1 MPTPA
6 QQIITPE
13 DRFAAAFE
21 ANEGH
26 VLNGSN
32 NRLRE
37 LRKDAIE
44 HFRLLGLPAPKS
56 EAWKYTNI
64 EKVLRHEYE
73 IELGRPEHGLTSG
86 DLGPFLIPDLDVHL
100 FVLING
106 RPEAELSRLGDVP
119 EGVVVMGLGEAAQK
133 HADLVNQHLA
143 QYASYKDEPLRAL
156 NTAFIHDGV
165 FVYVPKGKVVEKPI
179 HVLSLVKTDQDLFLQ
194 PRTLVIA
201 EEHAD
206 VKLIET
212 NHTLS
217 ETKTFTNALDE
228 FFVAERAHVDHY
240 RVQDEG
246 PHASQVLTLQAYQ
259 LGESTFRTSTITLSG
274 EVVRNNLSFLPD
286 AEHCESHLFGLV
298 LANGAMHVDNHTF
311 VDHAKPNCFSN
322 ELYKNVLNDEA
333 TGVFNG
339 KVFVRQDAQKTNA
352 YQSNKSLILSEAAKM
367 YAKPELEIYA
377 DDVQCSHGA
386 TTGQIDPEALFY
398 LRSRGIGERQ
408 ARAMLLLAFARDVLD
423 NIRIAP
429 LRAMLDEQVQERFH
443 A

>member
-21 ANEGH
+21 ANEGAA
-26 VLNGSN
+26 LNGAN
-32 NRLRE
+32 DRLRE
-37 LRKDAIE
+37 LRKDALE
-44 HFRLLGLPAPKS
+44 HFRLLGLPAPKT

-64 EKVLRHEYE
+64 EKVLRHEYA
-73 IELGRPEHGLTSG
+73 LDFGRAEHDLTSA
-86 DLGPFLIPDLDVHL
+86 DVDRFLIPDLDAHV
-100 FVLING
+100 FVLVNG
-106 RPEAELSRLGDVP
+106 RPDASLSRMGDLPKGAIVA
-119 EGVVVMGLGEAAQK
+119 GLDEAAQE
-133 HADLVNQHLA
+133 HAELVNEHLA
-143 QYASYKDEPLRAL
+143 QHANYKEEPFRAL
-156 NTAFIHDGV
+156 STAFAKDGV
-165 FVYVPKGKVVEKPI
+165 FVYVPKGVAVEKPI
-179 HVLSLVKTDQDLFLQ
+179 HVLSLVKTDRDLFLQ
-194 PRTLVIA
+194 PRTLVVA
-201 EEHAD
+201 EANAD

-212 NHTLS
+212 NHDLS
-217 ETKTFTNALDE
+217 GTKTFTNALDE
-228 FFVAERAHVDHY
+228 FFVARDAHVDHY

-246 PHASQVLTLQAYQ
+246 QNASQVLTLQVYQ
-259 LGESTFRTSTITLSG
+259 LGQSVFRTSTVTLSG
-274 EVVRNNLSFLPD
+274 ETIRNNFSFLPD

-298 LANGAMHVDNHTF
+298 LANGKMHVDNHTF
-311 VDHAKPNCFSN
+311 VDHARPNCFSN
-322 ELYKNVLNDEA
+322 ELYKNVLSDEA

-352 YQSNKSLILSEAAKM
+352 YQSNKSLVLSEKAKM

-398 LRSRGIGERQ
+398 LRSRGIGARQ

-423 NIRIAP
+423 NVRIEP
-429 LRAMLDEQVQERFH
+429 LRAWLDEQAQERFH

>member
-1 MPTPA
+1 MPTPV

-13 DRFAAAFE
+13 DRFVAAFE

-26 VLNGSN
+26 ALNGTN
-32 NRLRE
+32 DALRA

-64 EKVLRHEYE
+64 EKVLRHEYA
-73 IELGRPEHGLTSG
+73 LDFSASEHDLTAADLEPFFIPGL
-86 DLGPFLIPDLDVHL
+86 DAHV
-100 FVLING
+100 FVLVNG
-106 RPEAELSRLGDVP
+106 RPAAGLSRIGALP
-119 EGVVVMGLGEAAQK
+119 EGVVVAGLDEAAQE
-133 HADLVNQHLA
+133 HADLVNRHLA
-143 QYASYKDEPLRAL
+143 QYANYKDEPFRAL
-156 NTAFIHDGV
+156 STAFTRDGV
-165 FVYVPKGKVVEKPI
+165 FVYVPKGQVVEKPI
-179 HVLSLVKTDQDLFLQ
+179 HVLSLVKTDRDLFLQ
-194 PRTLVIA
+194 PRTLVVA
-201 EEHAD
+201 EANAQ

-212 NHTLS
+212 NHDLTG
-217 ETKTFTNALDE
+217 TKTFTNALDE
-228 FFVAERAHVDHY
+228 FFVAEDAQVDHY
-240 RVQDEG
+240 RIQDEG
-246 PHASQVLTLQAYQ
+246 ERASQVLTLQVYQ
-259 LGESTFRTSTITLSG
+259 LEQSVFRTNTVTLSG
-274 EVVRNNLSFLPD
+274 ETVRNNFSFLPD

-298 LANGAMHVDNHTF
+298 LAGGQMHVDNHTF

-322 ELYKNVLNDEA
+322 ELYKNVIGDEA

-352 YQSNKSLILSEAAKM
+352 YQSNQSLVLSERARM

-386 TTGQIDPEALFY
+386 TTGQLDPEALFY

-423 NIRIAP
+423 NVRIEP
-429 LRAMLDEQVQERFH
+429 LRALLDEKVQERFH

>member
-1 MPTPA
+1 MPTPT
-6 QQIITPE
+6 QQIIRPE

-26 VLNGSN
+26 ALNGTN
-32 NRLRE
+32 DTLRE

-44 HFRLLGLPAPKS
+44 HFRLLGLPAPKA

-64 EKVLRHEYE
+64 EKVLRHDYA
-73 IELGRPEHGLTSG
+73 LDFGPGEHGLTSA
-86 DLGPFLIPDLDVHL
+86 DVDPFLIPGLDAHV
-100 FVLING
+100 FVLVNG
-106 RPEAELSRLGDVP
+106 RPDAALSCIGDLP
-119 EGVVVMGLGEAAQK
+119 RGVVVTGLDEAAHE
-133 HADLVNQHLA
+133 HADLVNRHLA
-143 QYASYKDEPLRAL
+143 QYASYKDEPFRAL
-156 NTAFIHDGV
+156 STAFTKDGV
-165 FVYVPKGKVVEKPI
+165 FVYVPKGVVVEKPV
-179 HVLSLVKTDQDLFLQ
+179 HVLSLVKTDKDLFLQ
-194 PRTLVIA
+194 PRTLIVVEA
-201 EEHAD
+201 NAD

-212 NHTLS
+212 NHDLS
-217 ETKTFTNALDE
+217 GTKTFTNALDE
-228 FFVAERAHVDHY
+228 FFVAEDAHVDHY

-246 PHASQVLTLQAYQ
+246 EHASQVLTLQVYQ
-259 LGESTFRTSTITLSG
+259 RGQSVFRTNTITLSG
-274 EVVRNNLSFLPD
+274 EVVRNNFSVLPD

-298 LANGAMHVDNHTF
+298 LANGRMHVDNHTF

-322 ELYKNVLNDEA
+322 ELYKNVLRDEA

-352 YQSNKSLILSEAAKM
+352 YQSNKSLVLGEQAKM

-408 ARAMLLLAFARDVLD
+408 ARAMLLLAFARAVLD
-423 NIRIAP
+423 NIRIEP
-429 LRAMLDEQVQERFH
+429 LRTMLDEQVQERFH